1 MTGANDISLKGGGDL
16 PNGKQAA
23 GGLLS
28 KTRGD
33 KVIWAIVVLLALV
46 SMLAVYSSTGL
57 LAYKYNRGNTEV
69 YLFKQVIFTAV
80 GLGII
85 YFSHRVNY
93 TLYSRVARI
102 LFMVSIP
109 LLVYTLFFGL
119 KLNEGSRW
127 IRLPII
133 NLTFQTSDLAKLSLF
148 MFLSRLLSKKQEVIK
163 DFKKGFIPVII
174 PVGIIC
180 VLIAPANLSTA
191 LLVGA
196 TSMLLLFIGRVSTKH
211 LLMTIGVAL
220 IPVALLVLLAVGFYD
235 KKEEKC
241 SELPFFLHIA
251 RVPTWISRV
260 QNFIYDSKQVD
271 KDENYQINQSKIAIA
286 KGGLLGLGPGNSQTR
301 NFLPHPYSDFIFAI
315 IIEEYGLAGGGF
327 LLFVYL
333 LFLLRSIRIFKKCPY
348 AFGAFLALGLSF
360 TLVIQALINMAV
372 TVNLFPVTGVTL
384 PLVSMGGSSFLF
396 TCLAIGIILSV
407 ARNVEQLEA
416 PAATEG
422 KEKKVTDKKVKE
434 EAEEEE
440 EEEEKLEVVKK
451 PRAKKKEKEKV
462 ETTEEKA
469 AKLAA
474 LKPLTDIAMNDM
486 AQGK

>member
-1 MTGANDISLKGGGDL
+1 MTNANNI
-16 PNGKQAA
+16 
-23 GGLLS
+23 GLLN
-28 KTRGD
+28 KTKGD

-69 YLFKQVIFTAV
+69 YLFKQVIFTAI

-220 IPVALLVLLAVGFYD
+220 IPVTLLVMLAVGFYD

-241 SELPFFLHIA
+241 AELPFFLHIA
-251 RVPTWISRV
+251 RMPTWISRV

-416 PAATEG
+416 PAAEG
-422 KEKKVTDKKVKE
+422 KEKKAAAGKKAKE

-440 EEEEKLEVVKK
+440 KPEAAKK
-451 PRAKKKEKEKV
+451 PKAKKKEKEKV

-474 LKPLTDIAMNDM
+474 LKPLTDIAMNDLS
-486 AQGK
+486 QGK